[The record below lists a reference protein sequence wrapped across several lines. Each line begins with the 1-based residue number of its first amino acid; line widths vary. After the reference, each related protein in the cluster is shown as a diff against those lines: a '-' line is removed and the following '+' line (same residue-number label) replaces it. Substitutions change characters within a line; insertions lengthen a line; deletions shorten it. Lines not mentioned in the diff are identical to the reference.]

1 MVNKDELCGALIEK
15 EGFWVCVWGSRD
27 KPPVF
32 QKLSKKLNEARKIC
46 DVCMASRLP
55 KSHALARL
63 YLITAAFK
71 CNQCLEVNFYEQ
83 RQRRMIHPVEC
94 PKCGFEWRVS
104 WPLPTTPRIRGPV
117 WESNR
122 RLADEV
128 MAEEKKRGKS
138 K

>member
-94 PKCGFEWRVS
+94 PKCGFGVFEFIHERS
-104 WPLPTTPRIRGPV
+104 TFIDSEGDFFMG
-117 WESNR
+117 S
-122 RLADEV
+122 
-128 MAEEKKRGKS
+128 EKF
-138 K
+138 